1 METPEIDEILEC
13 KKNSTLTIKG
23 QLIFK
28 KKIISVTFFTNTNM
42 ISGSINDDKEEYR
55 NIDYQTLNKWNIS
68 SEIYQYVS
76 LFLLL
81 VYNIGMGEVDMKKI
95 NNISYY

>member
-1 METPEIDEILEC
+1 
-13 KKNSTLTIKG
+13 
-23 QLIFK
+23 
-28 KKIISVTFFTNTNM
+28 M

-81 VYNIGMGEVDMKKI
+81 VYNIGMGEVDMEKI

>member
-55 NIDYQTLNKWNIS
+55 NIDYQTLNK
-68 SEIYQYVS
+68 
-76 LFLLL
+76 
-81 VYNIGMGEVDMKKI
+81 
-95 NNISYY
+95 

>member
-23 QLIFK
+23 QLILK

-81 VYNIGMGEVDMKKI
+81 VYNIGMGEVNMKKI